1 MTIEKVAEGLYTEK
15 RSKFISFAIPVNTI
29 EDVQSELKAYQKKY
43 FDARHVCYAYVLGN
57 EGETSRSS
65 DDREPSGTAGRP
77 ILGQLRSQNLTNVLL
92 IVVRYF
98 GGTELGAANLGRAYK
113 TAAADALTKAQIKEI
128 VIMDSLVFESPYP
141 EIDRAMRIARDLG
154 GKIVS
159 QTYADQSVKLKVNI
173 RSGKIAELIFLAN
186 SSSLV
191 KIRPPRGPRRV
202 L

>member
-1 MTIEKVAEGLYTEK
+1 MEDSFLTIEKVAEGLYTEK

-29 EDVQSELKAYQKKY
+29 EDVQCELKTYQKKY
-43 FDARHVCYAYVLGN
+43 FDARHVCYAYILGN
-57 EGETSRSS
+57 DGETSRSS

-77 ILGQLRSQNLTNVLL
+77 ILGQLRSQNLTNILL

-159 QTYADQSVKLKVNI
+159 QTYSDQRVKLIVNI
-173 RSGKIAELIFLAN
+173 LSGKIAELSKNLSAIHTIKFL
-186 SSSLV
+186 
-191 KIRPPRGPRRV
+191 K
-202 L
+202 

>member
-1 MTIEKVAEGLYTEK
+1 MEDSFLTIEKVAEGLYTEK

-29 EDVQSELKAYQKKY
+29 EDVQSELKAYQKKF

-113 TAAADALTKAQIKEI
+113 TAAADALAKTKIKEI
-128 VIMDSLVFESPYP
+128 VIMDSFVFESPYT
-141 EIDRAMRIARDLG
+141 EIDRAMRILRELG
-154 GKIVS
+154 GKIAS
-159 QTYADQSVKLKVNI
+159 QTYSDQSVSLKGIIRAGKTEDLRKKLSAI
-173 RSGKIAELIFLAN
+173 HTIKIL
-186 SSSLV
+186 
-191 KIRPPRGPRRV
+191 K
-202 L
+202 

>member
-1 MTIEKVAEGLYTEK
+1 MEDSFLTIEKVAEGLYTEK
-15 RSKFISFAIPVNTI
+15 RSKFISFAIPINTI

-113 TAAADALTKAQIKEI
+113 TAAADALAKTKIKEI
-128 VIMDSLVFESPYP
+128 VIMDSFVFESPYT
-141 EIDRAMRIARDLG
+141 EIDRAMRILRELG
-154 GKIVS
+154 GKIAS
-159 QTYADQSVKLKVNI
+159 QTYSDQSVSLKGMIRAGKTEDLRKKLSAI
-173 RSGKIAELIFLAN
+173 YTIKIL
-186 SSSLV
+186 
-191 KIRPPRGPRRV
+191 K
-202 L
+202 

>member
-1 MTIEKVAEGLYTEK
+1 MEDSFLTIEKVAEGLYTEK

-29 EDVQSELKAYQKKY
+29 EDVQCELKTYQKKY
-43 FDARHVCYAYVLGN
+43 FDARHVCYAYILGN
-57 EGETSRSS
+57 DGETSRSS

-77 ILGQLRSQNLTNVLL
+77 ILGQLRSQNLTNILL

-128 VIMDSLVFESPYP
+128 VIMDSLVFESPYT
-141 EIDRAMRIARDLG
+141 ERDRAMRIARDLG

-173 RSGKIAELIFLAN
+173 RSGKIAELRKKLSAIHTIKFL
-186 SSSLV
+186 
-191 KIRPPRGPRRV
+191 K
-202 L
+202 

>member
-1 MTIEKVAEGLYTEK
+1 MEDSFLTIEKVAEGLYTEK

-29 EDVQSELKAYQKKY
+29 EDVQCELKTYQKKY
-43 FDARHVCYAYVLGN
+43 FDARHVCYAYILGN
-57 EGETSRSS
+57 DGETSRSS

-77 ILGQLRSQNLTNVLL
+77 ILGQLRSQNLTNILL

-159 QTYADQSVKLKVNI
+159 QAYADQSVKLKVNI
-173 RSGKIAELIFLAN
+173 RSGKIVELRKKLSAIYTIKFL
-186 SSSLV
+186 
-191 KIRPPRGPRRV
+191 K
-202 L
+202 

>member
-1 MTIEKVAEGLYTEK
+1 LEDSFLTIEKVAEGLYTEK

-92 IVVRYF
+92 VVVRYF

-173 RSGKIAELIFLAN
+173 RSGKIAELRKKLSAIYTIKFL
-186 SSSLV
+186 
-191 KIRPPRGPRRV
+191 K
-202 L
+202 

>member
-1 MTIEKVAEGLYTEK
+1 MKDSFLTIEKVAEGLYTEK

-29 EDVQSELKAYQKKY
+29 EDVQCELKTYQKKY
-43 FDARHVCYAYVLGN
+43 FDARHVCYAYILGN
-57 EGETSRSS
+57 DGETSRSS

-77 ILGQLRSQNLTNVLL
+77 ILGQLRSQNLTNILL

-128 VIMDSLVFESPYP
+128 VIMDSLVFESPYT

-173 RSGKIAELIFLAN
+173 RSGKIAELKKKLSAIYTLKFL
-186 SSSLV
+186 
-191 KIRPPRGPRRV
+191 K
-202 L
+202 

>member
-1 MTIEKVAEGLYTEK
+1 MEDSFLTIEKVAEGLYTEK

-29 EDVQSELKAYQKKY
+29 EDVQCELKTYQKKY
-43 FDARHVCYAYVLGN
+43 FDARHVCYAYILGN
-57 EGETSRSS
+57 DGETSRSS

-77 ILGQLRSQNLTNVLL
+77 ILGQLRSQNLTNILL

-154 GKIVS
+154 GKIGS
-159 QTYADQSVKLKVNI
+159 QTYAEQSGKLKVNI
-173 RSGKIAELIFLAN
+173 RSGKIAELRKKLSAIYTIKFL
-186 SSSLV
+186 
-191 KIRPPRGPRRV
+191 K
-202 L
+202 

>member
-1 MTIEKVAEGLYTEK
+1 MEDSFLTIEKVAEGLYTEK

-29 EDVQSELKAYQKKY
+29 EDVQCELKTYQKKY
-43 FDARHVCYAYVLGN
+43 FDARHVCYACILGN
-57 EGETSRSS
+57 DGGTSRSS

-77 ILGQLRSQNLTNVLL
+77 ILGQLRSQNLTNILL

-128 VIMDSLVFESPYP
+128 VIMDSLVFESPYT
-141 EIDRAMRIARDLG
+141 EIDRAMRIARDWG

-173 RSGKIAELIFLAN
+173 RSGKIAELRKKLSAIYTIKFL
-186 SSSLV
+186 
-191 KIRPPRGPRRV
+191 K
-202 L
+202 

>member
-1 MTIEKVAEGLYTEK
+1 MKDSFLTIEKVAEGLYTEK
-15 RSKFISFAIPVNTI
+15 RSKFISFAIPINTI
-29 EDVQSELKAYQKKY
+29 EDVQCELKSYQKKY
-43 FDARHVCYAYVLGN
+43 FDARHVCYAYILGN
-57 EGETSRSS
+57 DGETSRSS

-77 ILGQLRSQNLTNVLL
+77 ILGQLRSQNLTNILL

-113 TAAADALTKAQIKEI
+113 TAATDALTKAQIKEI
-128 VIMDSLVFESPYP
+128 VIMDSLVFESPYT

-173 RSGKIAELIFLAN
+173 RSGKIAELRKKLSAIYTIKFL
-186 SSSLV
+186 
-191 KIRPPRGPRRV
+191 K
-202 L
+202 

>member
-1 MTIEKVAEGLYTEK
+1 MEDSFLTIEKVAEGLYTEK

-29 EDVQSELKAYQKKY
+29 EDVQCELKTYQKKY
-43 FDARHVCYAYVLGN
+43 FDARHVCYAYILGN
-57 EGETSRSS
+57 DGETSRSS

-77 ILGQLRSQNLTNVLL
+77 ILGQLRSQNLTNILL

-128 VIMDSLVFESPYP
+128 VIMDSLVFESPYT

-173 RSGKIAELIFLAN
+173 RSGKIAELRKKLSAIYAIKFL
-186 SSSLV
+186 
-191 KIRPPRGPRRV
+191 K
-202 L
+202 

>member
-1 MTIEKVAEGLYTEK
+1 MEDSFLTIEKVAEGLYTEK

-29 EDVQSELKAYQKKY
+29 EDIQCELKTYQKKY
-43 FDARHVCYAYVLGN
+43 FDARHVCYAYILGN
-57 EGETSRSS
+57 DGETSRSS

-77 ILGQLRSQNLTNVLL
+77 ILGQLRSQNLTNILL

-128 VIMDSLVFESPYP
+128 VIMDSLVFESPYT

-173 RSGKIAELIFLAN
+173 RSGKIAELKKKLSAIYTIKFL
-186 SSSLV
+186 
-191 KIRPPRGPRRV
+191 K
-202 L
+202 

>member
-1 MTIEKVAEGLYTEK
+1 MEDSFLTIEKVAEGLYTEK

-29 EDVQSELKAYQKKY
+29 GDVQSELKAYQKKY

-128 VIMDSLVFESPYP
+128 VIMDSFVFESPYT
-141 EIDRAMRIARDLG
+141 EIDRAMRILRELG
-154 GKIVS
+154 GKIAS
-159 QTYADQSVKLKVNI
+159 QTYSDQSVSLKGSIRAGKTEDLRKKLSAI
-173 RSGKIAELIFLAN
+173 YTIKIL
-186 SSSLV
+186 
-191 KIRPPRGPRRV
+191 K
-202 L
+202 

>member
-1 MTIEKVAEGLYTEK
+1 MEDSFLTIEKVAEGLYTEK

-29 EDVQSELKAYQKKY
+29 EDVQCELKTYQKKY
-43 FDARHVCYAYVLGN
+43 FDARHVCYAYILGN
-57 EGETSRSS
+57 DGETSRSS

-77 ILGQLRSQNLTNVLL
+77 ILGQLRSQNLTNILL

-141 EIDRAMRIARDLG
+141 EIDRAMRIARDWG

-173 RSGKIAELIFLAN
+173 RSGKIAELRKKLSAIYTIKFL
-186 SSSLV
+186 
-191 KIRPPRGPRRV
+191 K
-202 L
+202 

>member
-1 MTIEKVAEGLYTEK
+1 MEDSFLTIEKVAEGLYTEK

-29 EDVQSELKAYQKKY
+29 EDVQSELKAYQKKF

-113 TAAADALTKAQIKEI
+113 TAAADALAKTKIKEI
-128 VIMDSLVFESPYP
+128 VIMDSFVFESPYT
-141 EIDRAMRIARDLG
+141 EIDRAMRILRELG
-154 GKIVS
+154 GKIAS
-159 QTYADQSVKLKVNI
+159 QIYSAQSVSLKGIIRAGKTEDLRKKLSAI
-173 RSGKIAELIFLAN
+173 YTIKIL
-186 SSSLV
+186 
-191 KIRPPRGPRRV
+191 K
-202 L
+202 

>member
-1 MTIEKVAEGLYTEK
+1 MEDSFLTIEKVAEGLYTEK

-29 EDVQSELKAYQKKY
+29 EDVQCELKTYQKKY
-43 FDARHVCYAYVLGN
+43 FDARHVCYAYILGN
-57 EGETSRSS
+57 DGETSRSS

-77 ILGQLRSQNLTNVLL
+77 ILGQLRSQNLTNILL

-113 TAAADALTKAQIKEI
+113 AAAADALTKAQIKEI
-128 VIMDSLVFESPYP
+128 VIMDSLVFESPYT

-159 QTYADQSVKLKVNI
+159 QTYADQSVKLKVYI
-173 RSGKIAELIFLAN
+173 RSGKIAELRKKLSAIYTIKFL
-186 SSSLV
+186 
-191 KIRPPRGPRRV
+191 K
-202 L
+202 

>member
-1 MTIEKVAEGLYTEK
+1 MEDSFLTIEKVAEGLYTEK

-29 EDVQSELKAYQKKY
+29 EDVQCELKTYQKKY
-43 FDARHVCYAYVLGN
+43 FDARHVCYAYILGN
-57 EGETSRSS
+57 DGETSRSS

-77 ILGQLRSQNLTNVLL
+77 ILGQLRSQNLTNILL

-128 VIMDSLVFESPYP
+128 VIMDSLVFESPYT
-141 EIDRAMRIARDLG
+141 EIDRAMRIARDWG

-173 RSGKIAELIFLAN
+173 RSGKIAELRKKLSAIYTIKFL
-186 SSSLV
+186 
-191 KIRPPRGPRRV
+191 K
-202 L
+202 

>member
-1 MTIEKVAEGLYTEK
+1 MEDSFLTIEKVAEGLYTEK

-29 EDVQSELKAYQKKY
+29 EDVQCELKTYQKKY
-43 FDARHVCYAYVLGN
+43 FDARHVCYAYILGN
-57 EGETSRSS
+57 DGETSRSS

-77 ILGQLRSQNLTNVLL
+77 ILGQLRSQNLTNILL

-141 EIDRAMRIARDLG
+141 ETDRAMRIARDLG

-159 QTYADQSVKLKVNI
+159 QTYADQGVKLKVNI
-173 RSGKIAELIFLAN
+173 RSGKIAELRKKLSAIYTIKFL
-186 SSSLV
+186 
-191 KIRPPRGPRRV
+191 K
-202 L
+202 

>member
-1 MTIEKVAEGLYTEK
+1 MEDSFLTIEKVAEGLYTEK

-29 EDVQSELKAYQKKY
+29 EDVQCELNTYQKKY
-43 FDARHVCYAYVLGN
+43 FDARHVCYAYILGN
-57 EGETSRSS
+57 DGETSRSS

-77 ILGQLRSQNLTNVLL
+77 ILGQLRSQNLTNILL

-173 RSGKIAELIFLAN
+173 RSGKIAELRKKLSAIYTIKFL
-186 SSSLV
+186 
-191 KIRPPRGPRRV
+191 K
-202 L
+202 

>member
-29 EDVQSELKAYQKKY
+29 EDVQCELKTYQKKY
-43 FDARHVCYAYVLGN
+43 FDARHVCYAYILGN
-57 EGETSRSS
+57 DGETSRSS

-77 ILGQLRSQNLTNVLL
+77 ILGQLRSQNLTNILL

-128 VIMDSLVFESPYP
+128 VIMDSLVFESPYT
-141 EIDRAMRIARDLG
+141 ERDRAMRIARDLG

-173 RSGKIAELIFLAN
+173 RSGKIAELRKKLSAIYTIKFL
-186 SSSLV
+186 
-191 KIRPPRGPRRV
+191 K
-202 L
+202 

>member
-1 MTIEKVAEGLYTEK
+1 MKDSFLTIEKVAEGLYTEK

-29 EDVQSELKAYQKKY
+29 EDVQCELKTYQKKY
-43 FDARHVCYAYVLGN
+43 FDARHVCYAYILGN
-57 EGETSRSS
+57 DGETSRSS

-77 ILGQLRSQNLTNVLL
+77 ILGQLRSQNLTNILL

-128 VIMDSLVFESPYP
+128 VIMDSLVFESPYT

-173 RSGKIAELIFLAN
+173 RSGKIAELKKELSAIYTIKFL
-186 SSSLV
+186 
-191 KIRPPRGPRRV
+191 K
-202 L
+202 

>member
-1 MTIEKVAEGLYTEK
+1 MEDSFLTIEKVAEGLYTEK

-128 VIMDSLVFESPYP
+128 VIMDSLVFESPYT

-173 RSGKIAELIFLAN
+173 RSGKIAELRKKLSAIYTVKFL
-186 SSSLV
+186 
-191 KIRPPRGPRRV
+191 K
-202 L
+202 

>member
-1 MTIEKVAEGLYTEK
+1 LEDSFLTIEKVAEGLYTEK

-29 EDVQSELKAYQKKY
+29 EDVQCELKTYQKKY
-43 FDARHVCYAYVLGN
+43 FDARHVCYAYILGN
-57 EGETSRSS
+57 DGETSRSS

-77 ILGQLRSQNLTNVLL
+77 ILGQLRSQNLTNILL

-173 RSGKIAELIFLAN
+173 RSGKIVELRKKLSAIYTIKFL
-186 SSSLV
+186 
-191 KIRPPRGPRRV
+191 K
-202 L
+202 

>member
-1 MTIEKVAEGLYTEK
+1 MEDSFLTIEKVAEGLYTEK

-128 VIMDSLVFESPYP
+128 VIMDSLVFESPYT

-159 QTYADQSVKLKVNI
+159 QTYADQSVKLKGNI
-173 RSGKIAELIFLAN
+173 RSGKIAELRKKLSAIYTVKFL
-186 SSSLV
+186 
-191 KIRPPRGPRRV
+191 K
-202 L
+202 

>member
-1 MTIEKVAEGLYTEK
+1 MYSANLRLIRKSILMHVTSVMLIFWVMMVK
-15 RSKFISFAIPVNTI
+15 R
-29 EDVQSELKAYQKKY
+29 
-43 FDARHVCYAYVLGN
+43 
-57 EGETSRSS
+57 RSS

-77 ILGQLRSQNLTNVLL
+77 ILGQLRSQNLTNILL

-173 RSGKIAELIFLAN
+173 RSGKIAELRKKLSAIYTIKFL
-186 SSSLV
+186 
-191 KIRPPRGPRRV
+191 K
-202 L
+202 

>member
-1 MTIEKVAEGLYTEK
+1 MEDSFLTIEKVAEGLYTEK

-29 EDVQSELKAYQKKY
+29 EDVQCELKTYQKKY
-43 FDARHVCYAYVLGN
+43 FDARHVCYAYILGN
-57 EGETSRSS
+57 DGETSRSS

-77 ILGQLRSQNLTNVLL
+77 ILGQLRSQNLTNILL

-113 TAAADALTKAQIKEI
+113 TAAADALTKAQITEI

-173 RSGKIAELIFLAN
+173 RSGKIAELRKKLSAIYTIKFL
-186 SSSLV
+186 
-191 KIRPPRGPRRV
+191 K
-202 L
+202 

>member
-1 MTIEKVAEGLYTEK
+1 MKDSFLTIEKVAEGLYTEK

-29 EDVQSELKAYQKKY
+29 EDVQCELKTYQKKY
-43 FDARHVCYAYVLGN
+43 FDARHVCYAYILGN
-57 EGETSRSS
+57 DGETSRSS

-77 ILGQLRSQNLTNVLL
+77 ILGQLRSQNLTNILL

-159 QTYADQSVKLKVNI
+159 QTYTDQSVKLKVNI
-173 RSGKIAELIFLAN
+173 RSGKIAELRKKLSAIYTIKFL
-186 SSSLV
+186 
-191 KIRPPRGPRRV
+191 K
-202 L
+202 

>member
-1 MTIEKVAEGLYTEK
+1 MEDSFLTIEKVAEGLYTEK

-29 EDVQSELKAYQKKY
+29 EDVQCELKTYQKKY
-43 FDARHVCYAYVLGN
+43 FDARHVCYAYILGN
-57 EGETSRSS
+57 DGETSRSS

-77 ILGQLRSQNLTNVLL
+77 ILGQLRSQNLTNILL

-154 GKIVS
+154 GKIAS

-173 RSGKIAELIFLAN
+173 RSGKIAELRKKLSAIYTIKFL
-186 SSSLV
+186 
-191 KIRPPRGPRRV
+191 K
-202 L
+202 

>member
-1 MTIEKVAEGLYTEK
+1 MEDSFLTIEKVAEGLYTEK

-29 EDVQSELKAYQKKY
+29 EDIQWELKTYQKKY
-43 FDARHVCYAYVLGN
+43 FDARHVCYAYILGN
-57 EGETSRSS
+57 DGETSRSS

-77 ILGQLRSQNLTNVLL
+77 ILGQLRSQNLTNILL

-173 RSGKIAELIFLAN
+173 RSGKIAELRKKLSAIYTIKFL
-186 SSSLV
+186 
-191 KIRPPRGPRRV
+191 K
-202 L
+202 

>member
-1 MTIEKVAEGLYTEK
+1 MKDSFLTIEKVAEGLYTEK

-29 EDVQSELKAYQKKY
+29 EDVQCELKTYQKKY
-43 FDARHVCYAYVLGN
+43 FDARHVCYAYILGN
-57 EGETSRSS
+57 DGETSRSS

-77 ILGQLRSQNLTNVLL
+77 ILGQLRSQNLTNILL

-173 RSGKIAELIFLAN
+173 RSGKKAELKKKLSAIYTIKFL
-186 SSSLV
+186 
-191 KIRPPRGPRRV
+191 K
-202 L
+202 

>member
-1 MTIEKVAEGLYTEK
+1 MEDSFLTIEKVAEGLYTEK

-29 EDVQSELKAYQKKY
+29 EDVQCELKTYQKKY
-43 FDARHVCYAYVLGN
+43 FDARHVCYAYILGN
-57 EGETSRSS
+57 DGETSRSS

-77 ILGQLRSQNLTNVLL
+77 ILGQLRSQNLTNILL

-128 VIMDSLVFESPYP
+128 VIMDSLVFESPYT

-173 RSGKIAELIFLAN
+173 RSGKIAELRKKLSAIYTIKFL
-186 SSSLV
+186 
-191 KIRPPRGPRRV
+191 K
-202 L
+202 

>member
-1 MTIEKVAEGLYTEK
+1 MEDSFLTIEKVAEGLYTEK

-29 EDVQSELKAYQKKY
+29 EDVQCELKTYQKKY
-43 FDARHVCYAYVLGN
+43 FDARHVCYAYILGN
-57 EGETSRSS
+57 DGETSRSS

-77 ILGQLRSQNLTNVLL
+77 ILGQLRSQNLTNILL

-113 TAAADALTKAQIKEI
+113 TAATDALTKAQIKEI

-159 QTYADQSVKLKVNI
+159 QAYADQSVKLKVNI
-173 RSGKIAELIFLAN
+173 RSGKIAELKKKLSAIYTIKFL
-186 SSSLV
+186 
-191 KIRPPRGPRRV
+191 K
-202 L
+202 

>member
-1 MTIEKVAEGLYTEK
+1 MEDSFLTIEKVAEGLYTEK

-29 EDVQSELKAYQKKY
+29 EDVQCELKTCQKKY
-43 FDARHVCYAYVLGN
+43 FDARHVCYAYILGN
-57 EGETSRSS
+57 DGETSRSS

-77 ILGQLRSQNLTNVLL
+77 ILGQLRSQNLTNILL

-128 VIMDSLVFESPYP
+128 VIMDSLVFESPYT
-141 EIDRAMRIARDLG
+141 ERDRAMRIARDLG

-173 RSGKIAELIFLAN
+173 RSGKIAELRKKLSAIYTIKFL
-186 SSSLV
+186 
-191 KIRPPRGPRRV
+191 K
-202 L
+202 

>member
-1 MTIEKVAEGLYTEK
+1 MEDSFLTIEKVAEGLYTEK

-29 EDVQSELKAYQKKY
+29 EDVQCELKTYQKK
-43 FDARHVCYAYVLGN
+43 FFAARNVCYAYILGN
-57 EGETSRSS
+57 DGETSRSS
-65 DDREPSGTAGRP
+65 DNRAPAGTAGRP
-77 ILGQLRSQNLTNVLL
+77 ILGQLRSQNLTNILL

-173 RSGKIAELIFLAN
+173 RSGKIAELRKKLSAIYAIKFL
-186 SSSLV
+186 
-191 KIRPPRGPRRV
+191 K
-202 L
+202 

>member
-29 EDVQSELKAYQKKY
+29 EDVQCELKTYQKKY
-43 FDARHVCYAYVLGN
+43 FDARHVCYAYILGN
-57 EGETSRSS
+57 DGETSRSS

-77 ILGQLRSQNLTNVLL
+77 ILGQLRSQNLTNILL

-128 VIMDSLVFESPYP
+128 VIMDSLVFESLYP

-173 RSGKIAELIFLAN
+173 RSGKKAELKKKLSAIYTIKFL
-186 SSSLV
+186 
-191 KIRPPRGPRRV
+191 K
-202 L
+202 

>member
-1 MTIEKVAEGLYTEK
+1 MEDSFLTIEKVAEGLYTEK

-92 IVVRYF
+92 VVVRYF

-113 TAAADALTKAQIKEI
+113 IAAADALTKAQIKEI

-173 RSGKIAELIFLAN
+173 RSGKIAELRKKLSAIYTIKFL
-186 SSSLV
+186 
-191 KIRPPRGPRRV
+191 K
-202 L
+202 

>member
-1 MTIEKVAEGLYTEK
+1 MEESFLTIEKVAEGLYTEK

-29 EDVQSELKAYQKKY
+29 EDVQCELKTYQKKY
-43 FDARHVCYAYVLGN
+43 FDARHVCYAYILGN
-57 EGETSRSS
+57 DGETSRSS

-77 ILGQLRSQNLTNVLL
+77 ILGQLRSQNLTNILL

-128 VIMDSLVFESPYP
+128 VIMDSLVFESPYT

-159 QTYADQSVKLKVNI
+159 QTYANQSVKLKVNI
-173 RSGKIAELIFLAN
+173 RSGKIAELRKKLSAIYTIKFL
-186 SSSLV
+186 
-191 KIRPPRGPRRV
+191 K
-202 L
+202 

>member
-1 MTIEKVAEGLYTEK
+1 LEDSFLTIEKVAEGLYTEK

-29 EDVQSELKAYQKKY
+29 EDVQCELKTYQKKY
-43 FDARHVCYAYVLGN
+43 FDARHVCYAYILGN
-57 EGETSRSS
+57 DGETSRSS

-77 ILGQLRSQNLTNVLL
+77 ILGQLRSQNLTNILL

-173 RSGKIAELIFLAN
+173 RSGKIAELRKKLSAIHTIKFL
-186 SSSLV
+186 
-191 KIRPPRGPRRV
+191 K
-202 L
+202 

>member
-1 MTIEKVAEGLYTEK
+1 MKDSFLTIEKVAEGLYTEK

-29 EDVQSELKAYQKKY
+29 EDVQCELKTYQKKY
-43 FDARHVCYAYVLGN
+43 FDARHVCYAYILGN
-57 EGETSRSS
+57 DGETSRSS

-77 ILGQLRSQNLTNVLL
+77 ILGQLRSQNLTNILL

-128 VIMDSLVFESPYP
+128 VIMDSLVFESPYT

-173 RSGKIAELIFLAN
+173 RSGKIAELKKKLSAIYTIKFL
-186 SSSLV
+186 
-191 KIRPPRGPRRV
+191 K
-202 L
+202 

>member
-1 MTIEKVAEGLYTEK
+1 MEDSFLTIEKVAEGLYTEK

-29 EDVQSELKAYQKKY
+29 EDVQCELKTYQKKY
-43 FDARHVCYAYVLGN
+43 FDARHVCYAYILGN
-57 EGETSRSS
+57 DGETSRSS

-77 ILGQLRSQNLTNVLL
+77 ILGQLRSQNLTNILL

-128 VIMDSLVFESPYP
+128 VIMDSLVFESPYS

-154 GKIVS
+154 SKIVS
-159 QTYADQSVKLKVNI
+159 QTYADQGVKLKVNI
-173 RSGKIAELIFLAN
+173 RSGKIAELRKKLSAIYTIKFL
-186 SSSLV
+186 
-191 KIRPPRGPRRV
+191 K
-202 L
+202 